1 MIRWSFLIIPP
12 PSDARDNLPPGCVTV
27 YLEALE
33 HGLRFSLLKVV
44 MEILGTY
51 DIAIAQLV
59 SNTWVL
65 ILLFIAPAS
74 SNGLSALA
82 LTYIHI
88 IQRNSKNCE
97 GKGWYRIIGRSGF
110 LLTLNKPSFIHGFN
124 FWSKRKEGASCQQE
138 RRWCDSLEWGPVGSV
153 MYPSGE
159 SGTSYSPLLGWTK

>member
-1 MIRWSFLIIPP
+1 
-12 PSDARDNLPPGCVTV
+12 
-27 YLEALE
+27 
-33 HGLRFSLLKVV
+33 

-124 FWSKRKEGASCQQE
+124 F
-138 RRWCDSLEWGPVGSV
+138 
-153 MYPSGE
+153 
-159 SGTSYSPLLGWTK
+159 